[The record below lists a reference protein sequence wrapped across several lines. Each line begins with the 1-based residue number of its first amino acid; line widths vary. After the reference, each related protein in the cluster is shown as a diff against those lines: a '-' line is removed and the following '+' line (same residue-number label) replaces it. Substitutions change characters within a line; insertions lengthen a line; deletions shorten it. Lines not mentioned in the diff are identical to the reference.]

1 MTTKHGNVV
10 TYREGIPLIKSGDPY
25 YTFLVRGC
33 DKINTLYLRL
43 LKVYEIVLDKV
54 AIYSE
59 RLSPLKSHVL
69 FIT

>member
-1 MTTKHGNVV
+1 MCTCTGSVTTKHGNVV

-43 LKVYEIVLDKV
+43 LKVYDRTRQGGNLQ
-54 AIYSE
+54 
-59 RLSPLKSHVL
+59 
-69 FIT
+69 